1 MGMGADW
8 DFVRASEPV
17 ASGEVV
23 ITDGLVATSL
33 IQEIR
38 NRFTKGSNTVLWWE
52 DLSVTSSS
60 IPYSDSS
67 EGLEK
72 LATLVGNGF
81 VNLAILDDDSSD
93 RSIAS
98 GPAAQ
103 VIAVLTDCPF
113 MEAVLFPTTLEWA
126 VFDTHHN
133 MLVVAGDP
141 PGR

>member
-17 ASGEVV
+17 TSGDVV
-23 ITDGLVATSL
+23 ITHGPMATSL
-33 IQEIR
+33 VEEFR
-38 NRFTKGSNTVLWWE
+38 RRFTNGSNTVLWWE

-72 LATLVGNGF
+72 LSTLVGKGF
-81 VNLAILDDDSSD
+81 INLAILDDDSSD
-93 RSIAS
+93 PSIAS

-103 VIAVLTDCPF
+103 VIAVLNDCPF
-113 MEAVLFPTTLEWA
+113 MESVLFPTTLEWA

-133 MLVVAGDP
+133 VLVVAGDP
-141 PGR
+141 LGR